1 MLAARYRLERRL
13 AAGGMGAVYV
23 GVDERLGRGVAVKL
37 LNEQLAVDPG
47 FVERFRREAR
57 AAAGLSHHNVAQVYD
72 YGQDGQQHFIV
83 MELVD
88 GTDLAHLLRERGRLT
103 PPEAVGIAT
112 QVCAALSAAHAGGIV
127 HRDIKPG
134 NVIVRSDGQVKVTD
148 FGIARAAGHTS
159 LTLTGTVLGT
169 AQYLPPE
176 QARGEPTSPASDVYS
191 LGVVLFQML
200 TGSVPFTGDSPV
212 AIALRHL
219 HESVPRPSG
228 LTSEVSPALD
238 QVVARATA
246 KDPSERFADAAEM
259 AAALE
264 QALHAPAT
272 LSLPQ
277 SGTGP
282 APVTRRP
289 ARRGVLALGGAV
301 LLLAALAV
309 ALAIAVGPDETAPP
323 TASPRASHSTPEA
336 PTAAPTHEPTARQQR
351 ATSPADRR
359 ARDVTSPGPAVP
371 EGILGKDAKAVEEV
385 FKARGYEVKH
395 ADVESGAAKGSV
407 VASLPAPGQA
417 LTPGQSLVLL
427 VSKGESP
434 EQATSYRVPR
444 NVIGA
449 DAHDVEERLKAQDV
463 HVTKVPV
470 DASAGKDTVLG
481 SYPSAGAHAQG
492 SELVLMVSSGH
503 APH

>member
-13 AAGGMGAVYV
+13 AVGGMGAVYV

-37 LNEQLAVDPG
+37 LNEQLAVDPD

-88 GTDLAHLLRERGRLT
+88 GTDLAHLLRERGRLR

-176 QARGEPTSPASDVYS
+176 QARGEPASPASDVYS

-200 TGSVPFTGDSPV
+200 TGGVPFTGDSPV

-219 HESVPRPSG
+219 HESVPRPSE
-228 LTSEVSPALD
+228 LASEVSPALD

-264 QALHAPAT
+264 QALHAPT
-272 LSLPQ
+272 TMSLPQ

-282 APVTRRP
+282 APVTRRS
-289 ARRGVLALGGAV
+289 ARRGLLALGGAV

-309 ALAIAVGPDETAPP
+309 ALAVAMGPDETAPP
-323 TASPRASHSTPEA
+323 TASPRAPHSTPEA
-336 PTAAPTHEPTARQQR
+336 PKAAPSTGRQQR
-351 ATSPADRR
+351 ATSPADHR

-371 EGILGKDAKAVEEV
+371 EGILGKDAKAVEEA

-407 VASLPAPGQA
+407 VATMPAPGQA

-427 VSKGESP
+427 VSKGEPP
-434 EQATSYRVPR
+434 EQDTSYRVPR

-449 DAHDVEERLKAQDV
+449 DAHDVEERLKVQDV

-470 DASAGKDTVLG
+470 DAGAGKDTVLG
-481 SYPSAGAHAQG
+481 CYPSAGARAQG